1 MASIPRMATL
11 SSGVRSDRQGASIEA
26 PSQKQAAE
34 MLNVGVASV
43 KRAAAV
49 VRGRAEPELARAV
62 DQGKIAGN
70 SPRGV
75 ARRD

>member
-49 VRGRAEPELARAV
+49 RDKAEPELARAV